1 MITFRRHFI
10 GRDPHAA
17 CLYLPPEQWAVSA
30 ELSPLLIKVEKGTVS
45 RIMPRPFHGAYL
57 NVSGTQP
64 KADPDQFQSIS
75 SNEGLI
81 LIQYTAS
88 GTVNTKLTASLGEC
102 PHLAIGGMLVLFEL
116 NLQNNIYLRRRA
128 AEASHYIAK

>member
-1 MITFRRHFI
+1 M
-10 GRDPHAA
+10 GPS
-17 CLYLPPEQWAVSA
+17 SA

-45 RIMPRPFHGAYL
+45 RIMPRPIHGAYL

-88 GTVNTKLTASLGEC
+88 GSVNTKLTASCHFG
-102 PHLAIGGMLVLFEL
+102 L
-116 NLQNNIYLRRRA
+116 NPQYNTYLQRRA
-128 AEASHYIAK
+128 AEASHHIAK